1 MRGLKNNKESGNSKY
16 ISKDKTDMVYFD
28 MIFYCANKY
37 LNILKKNI
45 VYPQVILSWEVG
57 EWCGAGFAYY
67 IRYIYFFRG
76 WGVNKLVVKLGGMGG
91 NR

>member
-1 MRGLKNNKESGNSKY
+1 MRGLKNNKEAGNSKY

-57 EWCGAGFAYY
+57 EWN
-67 IRYIYFFRG
+67 IDN
-76 WGVNKLVVKLGGMGG
+76 WGEGGDLGNVKITKETQ
-91 NR
+91 